1 VTLAAISRSSL
12 QTLIVSSRGEA
23 GGGGTPGEGGGGT
36 EEPLKDL
43 RTASISSSRLGPKS
57 NVFCKQYQDLL
68 Y

>member
-1 VTLAAISRSSL
+1 
-12 QTLIVSSRGEA
+12 LIVSSRGEA